1 MEANIIFENVKAY
14 NVVKFD
20 VKLSEKF
27 KIELVNVADAIRWF
41 SDNDSVLHIK
51 VEPDG
56 KSASVEATGKGVSEI
71 QLQNAGAVV
80 KTLQVEVY
88 DVIATTLNLKSQP
101 PVLK

>member
-20 VKLSEKF
+20 VKLNEKF
-27 KIELVNVADAIRWF
+27 KIELVNGESVRWF
-41 SDNDSVLHIK
+41 ADNDSVLHIK

-56 KSASVEATGKGVSEI
+56 QSAIVEATGKGVSEI
-71 QLQNAGAVV
+71 QLQKDGAVV
-80 KTLQVEVY
+80 KTLQAEVY
-88 DVIATTLNLKSQP
+88 DIIATSLNLKSSA

>member
-20 VKLSEKF
+20 VKLLEKF
-27 KIELVNVADAIRWF
+27 KIELVNIADTIRWF

-56 KSASVEATGKGVSEI
+56 QSATVEATGKGMCEI
-71 QLQNAGAVV
+71 QLQSAGVVV

-88 DVIATTLNLKSQP
+88 DIIATTLNLKTQTP
-101 PVLK
+101 ILK

>member
-20 VKLSEKF
+20 VKLLEKF
-27 KIELVNVADAIRWF
+27 KIELVNIAETIRWF

-56 KSASVEATGKGVSEI
+56 QSATVEATGKGMCEI
-71 QLQNAGAVV
+71 QLQSAGVVV

-88 DVIATTLNLKSQP
+88 DIIATTLNLKTQTP
-101 PVLK
+101 ILK